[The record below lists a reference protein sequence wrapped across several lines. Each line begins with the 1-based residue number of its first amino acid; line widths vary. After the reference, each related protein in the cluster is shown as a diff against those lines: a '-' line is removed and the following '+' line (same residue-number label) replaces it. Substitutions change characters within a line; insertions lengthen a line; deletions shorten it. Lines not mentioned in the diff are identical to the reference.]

1 MLKLGLLRASLA
13 ALMAT
18 GTFAVSS
25 PAFAQAAAETPGGA
39 LSRYIRILAGSPRQF
54 DALIGAGRAA
64 LELGDVQAAAGFFG
78 RAEEVNPNAPQAKIG
93 LGAAMAHMGDADGA
107 IFYFEQ
113 AARLGAQPMVM
124 ATDRGMARD
133 LLGDLKG
140 AQADYRLAISSLG
153 SDEARR
159 RLALSLAIGRDRKAA
174 LDTIQP
180 LLNRHDPA
188 AQRTRAFVLALV
200 GDQAAAAQAIE
211 SVMPGAS
218 ARFAPFFRY
227 LPNLS
232 IAEKAAAVHLGIFPE
247 DASMRVA
254 AADIPPPQP
263 QPTRIAGNSASP
275 AKQAG
280 RASEPRRS
288 NSLEIAGRI
297 PPRKPQTV
305 ASTSPAQR
313 PPTTAQSSPAPS
325 FNLPSAQA
333 ASVSPSFDQPSAS
346 GVAPTEINQAPVE
359 AQAEPITLEP
369 TTPEPIVSEPG
380 EAKPALDAAEET
392 AAESN
397 LSGIDKLL
405 ATMAEASPP
414 PPAQAHPTQP
424 GAASPKVEAKQAS
437 PSASGKAAKAAAAK
451 KAADKK
457 AREEKL
463 AAEKKAREEEAR
475 LGVKGT
481 HWVQLAGG
489 SNQNRMAT
497 EYKKLSAKAGKL
509 LRSRSGYVTGGKD
522 YFRLLVG
529 PFASKS
535 ESQAFVN
542 KLEKEGV
549 DGFSWTRTPAKIK
562 IEKL

>member
-124 ATDRGMARD
+124 ATDRGMARN

-140 AQADYRLAISSLG
+140 AQADYPLAISSLG

-180 LLNRHDPA
+180 LLNRRDSA

-200 GDQAAAAQAIE
+200 VDQIAAAQAIE

-263 QPTRIAGNSASP
+263 VPQPARP
-275 AKQAG
+275 VVKQAG
-280 RASEPRRS
+280 RASEPRRA

-313 PPTTAQSSPAPS
+313 PPAAAQGSPAPS
-325 FNLPSAQA
+325 FNLPSAQV
-333 ASVSPSFDQPSAS
+333 ASVSPSFDP
-346 GVAPTEINQAPVE
+346 PTEVNQAPVE
-359 AQAEPITLEP
+359 AQAEPITPEP
-369 TTPEPIVSEPG
+369 LTPEPITPEPIVSEPS
-380 EAKPALDAAEET
+380 ETEPALAAAEET

-414 PPAQAHPTQP
+414 PPAQ
-424 GAASPKVEAKQAS
+424 PKVEAKHAS
-437 PSASGKAAKAAAAK
+437 PPASDKAAKAAAAK
-451 KAADKK
+451 KAAEKK

-463 AAEKKAREEEAR
+463 AAEKK
-475 LGVKGT
+475 
-481 HWVQLAGG
+481 
-489 SNQNRMAT
+489 
-497 EYKKLSAKAGKL
+497 
-509 LRSRSGYVTGGKD
+509 
-522 YFRLLVG
+522 
-529 PFASKS
+529 
-535 ESQAFVN
+535 
-542 KLEKEGV
+542 
-549 DGFSWTRTPAKIK
+549 
-562 IEKL
+562 